1 MKFLADAMLG
11 KLTRWLRMLGQDVE
25 YSTRLS
31 DDELL
36 ASAKAEGRIL
46 LTRDFELY
54 QRAIGRGIEAFYVQ
68 GTTEAERLA
77 ELAKRFDVPLEIDM
91 DKSHCPRCNA
101 KLGAARKEQVKDDVE
116 RNTFL
121 HYEVFWKCPNCSH
134 VYWQGAH
141 WKQITKTLIQAQQK
155 TPSFNS

>member
-1 MKFLADAMLG
+1 MKFIADGMLG
-11 KLTRWLRMLGQDVE
+11 KLSRWLRMLGQDVE
-25 YSTRLS
+25 YSTQLS

-36 ASAKAEGRIL
+36 AAAKTEGRIL

-68 GTTEAERLA
+68 GKTESERLA
-77 ELAKRFDVPLEIDM
+77 ELAKRFSVPLEIDM

-101 KLGAARKEQVKDDVE
+101 KLNAATKEQVKDDVE
-116 RNTFL
+116 ENTFL
-121 HYEVFWKCPNCSH
+121 YYDRFWKCPNCGH

-141 WKQITKTLIQAQQK
+141 WKQITQTLNQAQQK
-155 TPSFNS
+155 KLCL